1 MTYIITN
8 ADGSV
13 LTKIAPQTV
22 DNTTSLTLNGYGST
36 NYGQTLNQNFL
47 YLLQNFAC
55 AYAPQNPINGQIWY
69 NTLNQYLQV
78 YTPNGWL
85 TIATASWLA
94 DQGYVTENQLNQY
107 ASVNWVEQQNYLTAA
122 ELEGY
127 SFITVGYVN
136 AQNFVTQDYLAS
148 QNYVTQTELNNL
160 VDEQLKTLS
169 SSYVSETFF
178 AAQNFVT
185 ESYLIGQSYATETYV
200 QNQNY
205 ASAALL
211 ENYLTE
217 NQQITITGD
226 VVGTGNTN
234 INLELVPSGVTP
246 GTYTKVVVN
255 SKGLVTAGDQ
265 ITPSDITSALGF
277 TPLTDSSF
285 GSLLEASGYQKLP
298 SGLIIQWVTGN
309 LDSINTE
316 LQQTIAW
323 NEPFPNMFIGATVST
338 NGADNQNND
347 GAYYQII
354 AEQTNLSHVTVQ
366 RQLSGTGN
374 PQTTPFIIGLG
385 F

>member
-347 GAYYQII
+347 GAYYRII

>member
-22 DNTTSLTLNGYGST
+22 DNTTSLTLSGYGST

-55 AYAPQNPINGQIWY
+55 AYAPENPINGQIWY

-94 DQGYVTENQLNQY
+94 DQGYVTETQLNQY

-122 ELEGY
+122 DLEGY
-127 SFITVGYVN
+127 SFITVGYLN
-136 AQNFVTQDYLAS
+136 AQNFVTQNYLTS
-148 QNYVTQTELNNL
+148 QNYVTQTELNSL
-160 VDEQLKTLS
+160 VDEQLASLS
-169 SSYVSETFF
+169 SSYVSESFF

-185 ESYLIGQSYATETYV
+185 ESYLIGQTYATETYV

-205 ASAALL
+205 APASLL
-211 ENYLTE
+211 VNYLTE

-226 VVGTGNTN
+226 VVGTGNTT
-234 INLELVPSGVTP
+234 INLELVPSGVTS

-255 SKGLVTAGDQ
+255 SKGLVTGGDQ

-309 LDSINTE
+309 LDSTNTD
-316 LQQTIAW
+316 LQQTIVW

-354 AEQTNLSHVTVQ
+354 DEQTNISHVTVQ

-374 PQTTPFIIGLG
+374 PQTIPFIMGLG